1 MFIIQ
6 MNVSNQRLTRYTAGV
21 VSSNSAGYL
30 KLKFVFRTN
39 DWKNVSVKMANFSYR
54 GRNYPVLIEDD
65 NTCFVPKEV
74 IKIPSFSVSVFG
86 GGITSNIVKI
96 PVENSGIEPCEDES
110 ISVKYYNEIINKLTA
125 TIDDLHETKADNI
138 VYNEEDNTIQLTAN
152 GQLIGD
158 SIQAHLCS
166 CGIQKI
172 TVDENNNVI
181 ITMEDGSIIN
191 IGQSGGTSTG
201 VSVSKF
207 EIDENGDLL
216 ATYSDGTIANIGH
229 VVGSD
234 GKSYIYVP
242 EVTEDGM
249 LIFTLKDNAEEEKL
263 EFDIN
268 KNNDWSPIGGN
279 EDSDYIWEPMS

>member
-1 MFIIQ
+1 MLILKLS
-6 MNVSNQRLTRYTAGV
+6 VRNQRLSKFNSAV
-21 VSSNSAGYL
+21 IASNSVGYL
-30 KLKFVFRTN
+30 HCSFNFVTN
-39 DWKNVSVKMANFSYR
+39 DWDKVSVKMANFSYM
-54 GRNYPVLIEDD
+54 GRNYPRLIDE
-65 NTCFVPKEV
+65 NNMCEVPKEV
-74 IKIPSFSVSVFG
+74 IKPNKTFGVSVFG
-86 GGITSNIVKI
+86 GGITTNMVRYE
-96 PVENSGIEPCEDES
+96 VEDSGIVPYEES
-110 ISVKYYNEIINKLTA
+110 GISDKYYNEIINKLTA
-125 TIDDLHETKADNI
+125 TIDNLNESKADNI
-138 VYNEEDNTIQLTAN
+138 IYNEDENYIQLTAN
-152 GQLIGD
+152 GQPIGD

-181 ITMEDGSIIN
+181 ITMEDGSVIN

-216 ATYSDGTIANIGH
+216 AVYSDGTIANIGH

-279 EDSDYIWEPMS
+279 EDSDYIWEPM